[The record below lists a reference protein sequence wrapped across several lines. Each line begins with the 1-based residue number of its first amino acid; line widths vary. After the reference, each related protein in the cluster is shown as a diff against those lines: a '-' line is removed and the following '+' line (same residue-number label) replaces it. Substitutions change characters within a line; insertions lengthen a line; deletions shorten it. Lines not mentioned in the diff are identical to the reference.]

1 MDGRVKKIITVI
13 AILTMILSMTACG
26 GGHPNNSA
34 SETETVRTEAVG
46 NVTTENSNNEDIE
59 NTSAGK
65 EQEVKIRFTDGTNE
79 VIIILNDSKLSE
91 SLVAQ
96 LPFTFDFEDYA
107 HNEKN
112 GTVPKKLTT
121 DKSFEAECPKG
132 SLGYFAPW
140 GNLCLFFEV
149 APAYPEQYVLGTVEG
164 DPDDIKKLGNKVTV
178 EIAE

>member
-1 MDGRVKKIITVI
+1 MDGRMKNIIAVTT
-13 AILTMILSMTACG
+13 ILIMVLSISACG
-26 GGHPNNSA
+26 SSHSTNDA
-34 SETETVRTEAVG
+34 TETNQTEAVG
-46 NVTTENSNNEDIE
+46 NVTTENSNNENIE
-59 NTSAGK
+59 EEAVGK

-79 VIIILNDSKLSE
+79 VIVLLNGSELSK
-91 SLVAQ
+91 SLVTQ

-112 GTVPKKLTT
+112 GTVPEKLTT
-121 DKSFEAECPKG
+121 DKNFEAECPKG

-149 APAYPEQYVLGTVEG
+149 APAYPGQYVLGTVEG